1 MAEVGELP
9 FYKDPKVVHITRGST
24 ISKKPDAKHDINAL
38 FVEWHQC
45 HEVLWKGEPVD
56 GVLVESSIVHGSW
69 RSTHGSQCWL
79 VTSSAVG
86 TSISPNW
93 KRQVAGHD
101 NLHIA
106 LMIA

>member
-1 MAEVGELP
+1 MVNSDTQRTKTTHTFNFFDLVAEVGELP

-69 RSTHGSQCWL
+69 RSTHR
-79 VTSSAVG
+79 SA
-86 TSISPNW
+86 
-93 KRQVAGHD
+93 AG
-101 NLHIA
+101 
-106 LMIA
+106 